1 MEACIH
7 MAQAVSWVGDQMNLF
22 SELNCKEA
30 NMKAAVEIIRTL
42 NRNGYEGYVV
52 GGWVRDMILGIPS
65 TDIDIATNATPDQV
79 TQLFKRVI
87 PTGID
92 HGTVTVLYGGAA
104 YEITTYRE
112 DITTD
117 GRNATIKFAET
128 IEEDL
133 SRRDFTMNAVAYNPI
148 TDEYVDPFKG
158 VKDIKRRHIK
168 CVGDADTRFKE
179 DHLRMLRA
187 IRFYASLGKDWSINT
202 ATYHAIKDN
211 AALITKISKE
221 RIKSEID
228 KCFTKADRADTMFYK
243 MQECGLLK
251 YVLPE
256 LEECFGFDQ
265 HKYHKWDVFVHTLEV
280 LGAVPKEFPLIRWA
294 ALFHDLG
301 KPASCENY
309 GTDDMS
315 FHMHEFI
322 SEKISIKIM
331 KRLRFSGDDR
341 RYIANLVKCHMFQC
355 SKELTDGAIRRF
367 IVRLGVE
374 YIDDIC
380 ILKWAD
386 RCGNPLKKSG
396 PLDIEN
402 TNLKKRALK
411 LLEEDAAFK
420 RSDLVIDGKDVM
432 ELLDIPAGK
441 EVGDII
447 NVLLEEV
454 LDDASLNNRDYLL
467 NRIMEVS

>member
-1 MEACIH
+1 
-7 MAQAVSWVGDQMNLF
+7 
-22 SELNCKEA
+22 
-30 NMKAAVEIIRTL
+30 MKGAVELIKKL
-42 NRNGYEGYVV
+42 NKCGFEAYVV

-65 TDIDIATNATPDQV
+65 ADIDIATNATPDDIN
-79 TQLFKRVI
+79 RVFADRSFNVV
-87 PTGID
+87 PTGVA
-92 HGTVTVLYGGAA
+92 HGTVTVIHKQFSPKGVEL
-104 YEITTYRE
+104 TTYRE
-112 DITTD
+112 DISSD

-128 IEEDL
+128 IEDDL
-133 SRRDFTMNAVAYNPI
+133 SRRDFSCNAIAYNPI
-148 TDEYVDPFKG
+148 TDEYVDPFNG
-158 VKDIKRRHIK
+158 IKDIKRRHIK
-168 CVGDADTRFKE
+168 CVGDANTRFKE
-179 DHLRMLRA
+179 DYLRMMRA
-187 IRFYASLGKDWSINT
+187 IRFYSSLGKDWSIDT
-202 ATYHAIKDN
+202 KTYHAIKDN
-211 AALITKISKE
+211 ASLITKISKE

-228 KCFTKADRADTMFYK
+228 KCFNKADRPDTMFYK
-243 MQECGLLK
+243 MQECGLLN

-256 LEECFGFDQ
+256 LENCFGFDQ

-280 LGAVPKEFPLIRWA
+280 LRAVPKEYPLIRWA

-309 GTDDMS
+309 GTEDMS
-315 FHMHEFI
+315 FHKHELI
-322 SEKISIKIM
+322 SEDISITIM

-355 SKELTDGAIRRF
+355 SKALTDGAIRRF
-367 IVRLGVE
+367 IVKLGVE

-386 RCGNPLKKSG
+386 RRGNPLKKSG

-411 LLEEDAAFK
+411 ILEEDAAFK
-420 RSDLVIDGKDVM
+420 RSDLVIDGHDV
-432 ELLDIPAGK
+432 LAIIGGTKRK